1 MLRSAYPREFR
12 LLIDVAWLFS
22 SGSALTLLVT
32 GVFANDAH
40 DVLALDDFAIL
51 TQAFD

>member
-1 MLRSAYPREFR
+1 
-12 LLIDVAWLFS
+12 VAWLFS